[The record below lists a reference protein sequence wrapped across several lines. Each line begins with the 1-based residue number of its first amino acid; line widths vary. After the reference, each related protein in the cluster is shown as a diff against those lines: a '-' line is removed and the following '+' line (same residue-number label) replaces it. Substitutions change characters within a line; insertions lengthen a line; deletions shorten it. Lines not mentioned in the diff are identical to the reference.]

1 MDDPASTPES
11 GKRPDVPDAVRIQI
25 LSTEHWSL
33 LATRSMIWN
42 EMFTRAGMF
51 ITILSAS
58 IVSMAFVAQATGF
71 DENFR
76 VFALLVLLVTLV
88 MGIGTMIRLADAL
101 EEDVWLVMA
110 MNRLRHAYIEL
121 APDLEPY
128 FTTGQHDDLPGILL
142 STGPN
147 RRIGGAGRILSAIA
161 SMIAILDCMLVGVI
175 LTLLV
180 DFVIDNTAVSTA
192 IGIVG
197 TLVVAIF
204 AMIIVP
210 IRQIRRGIA
219 AIQPRFP
226 GPGASPEAGNAN
238 PHDPFQ
244 ETSQAG
250 PEPCP

>member
-1 MDDPASTPES
+1 MQDSRSSTEPET
-11 GKRPDVPDAVRIQI
+11 GPRDREPLPDSVRIQI

-51 ITILSAS
+51 ITVLSAS

-76 VFALLVLLVTLV
+76 LFALLVLVVTLV

-101 EEDVWLVMA
+101 EEDIWLVMA
-110 MNRLRHAYIEL
+110 MNRLRHAYLEF

-128 FTTGQHDDLPGILL
+128 FTTGQHDDVLGILL
-142 STGPN
+142 SVGPN

-180 DFVIDNTAVSTA
+180 ELIIDNLAVSTA
-192 IGIVG
+192 IGIAG
-197 TLVVAIF
+197 TLVVAIY
-204 AMIIVP
+204 AMFIMP
-210 IRQIRRGIA
+210 LRQIRRGIGA
-219 AIQPRFP
+219 LQPRFP
-226 GPGASPEAGNAN
+226 GPSPE
-238 PHDPFQ
+238 Q
-244 ETSQAG
+244 T
-250 PEPCP
+250 